1 MKTVPMRISMHLQP
15 AVRRLTIAW
24 IATVIIVA
32 TMSVGMAYNA
42 RLMVGV
48 GWLAVAALGAYGLS
62 VLKHLRP

>member
-1 MKTVPMRISMHLQP
+1 
-15 AVRRLTIAW
+15 
-24 IATVIIVA
+24 
-32 TMSVGMAYNA
+32 MAYNA